1 MLGSTE
7 TSNDLAPVVG
17 SRQRSY
23 VSVLSPH
30 LDVSHANLFDKWFR
44 QMIPMS
50 IRHTIL
56 TGTNYIPTLKT
67 PRLPHTLGAPGP
79 KTQTIPQLFA
89 RAEEEA
95 LGVSFKDQSQ
105 APDIPLI
112 STRKSLSIYTGSFN
126 AQSKAPDIS
135 SHATKEELSA
145 SFNAQN
151 EAPYDPCFEHDS
163 QWFPLDVFSKLSSLS
178 LVIPRLSFQGST
190 VLRQMPLDFLHF
202 VHQTLVH
209 ITPFRPQ
216 ANS

>member
-56 TGTNYIPTLKT
+56 TGTNYIPTLKN
-67 PRLPHTLGAPGP
+67 PRLPHTLGAPDP

-105 APDIPLI
+105 EPDIPLI
-112 STRKSLSIYTGSFN
+112 STRKSLSIYTGSF
-126 AQSKAPDIS
+126 
-135 SHATKEELSA
+135 
-145 SFNAQN
+145 
-151 EAPYDPCFEHDS
+151 DS
-163 QWFPLDVFSKLSSLS
+163 QSNFDTKIIVDIHWIFRFP
-178 LVIPRLSFQGST
+178 IQGPRYLLTRYQRRTLG
-190 VLRQMPLDFLHF
+190 FL
-202 VHQTLVH
+202 
-209 ITPFRPQ
+209 
-216 ANS
+216 